1 MPERLASCV
10 NPSRLREVFLCKGE
24 IMECCSESLEGGF
37 GIQNTANSWGL
48 IFDKWKFLDESK

>member
-1 MPERLASCV
+1 V

-37 GIQNTANSWGL
+37 GIQNTANSWRL